1 MAGCA
6 SPKGVVTTKVGR
18 LQRTGTPQILH
29 NRNSFSTKW
38 QCDFQ
43 NKDPLSTQSVGADYF
58 FTQNNHSQCVTPSSK
73 VQGNCTEE
81 NRHFQQPPTI
91 SICLFFHKKHTISP
105 IFRQISPQHTPK
117 HPLLH
122 PKNAYFTPIKHSKT
136 CCTTYFI
143 KQHTNTC
150 K

>member
-18 LQRTGTPQILH
+18 LQRIGIPQILH

-58 FTQNNHSQCVTPSSK
+58 FTQNNHSQCVTPSSN

-81 NRHFQQPPTI
+81 NRHFQQPLSI
-91 SICLFFHKKHTISP
+91 SISYFSNKKHTNSLIL
-105 IFRQISPQHTPK
+105 RQIILKHALKHTFSSS
-117 HPLLH
+117 
-122 PKNAYFTPIKHSKT
+122 KNI
-136 CCTTYFI
+136 
-143 KQHTNTC
+143 
-150 K
+150 